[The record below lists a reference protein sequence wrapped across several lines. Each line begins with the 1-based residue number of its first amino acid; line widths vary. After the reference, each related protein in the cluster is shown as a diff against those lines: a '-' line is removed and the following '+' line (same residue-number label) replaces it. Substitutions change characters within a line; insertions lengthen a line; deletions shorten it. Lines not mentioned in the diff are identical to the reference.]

1 MSLAVGAIVDGCPCQ
16 TLQQNKNNKAR
27 CSAVG
32 QKVRPHSVGLSQC
45 SSSEAR
51 LASSTCKTNPPVGK
65 QGQFSSAVWTI
76 GMCRQHAAVMFCSIL
91 VWPSSSCQELSSGN
105 TSKAGKQSTRLTLT
119 PPCQSILCQ
128 RFAYVD
134 KAQACATRNLS
145 PSCTNKLSITQYT
158 LHQAW
163 AMQNSSEFVLWSY
176 DHFKTLI
183 YFHALS
189 MWKEGSKHGLLCSIS
204 FCRTSFHSMLW
215 ECFHQVVAKA
225 VLSLGHWPV
234 NTKKLKC
241 KLPALYLHN
250 GSQRGVHD
258 HIVFGNY
265 EMNTIR
271 TIYRYSRTWHAI
283 QIPIL

>member
-1 MSLAVGAIVDGCPCQ
+1 MTNRCWPPFSMSLAVGAIVDGCPCQ

-45 SSSEAR
+45 SSSGAR

-76 GMCRQHAAVMFCSIL
+76 GICRQHAAVMICSIL

-145 PSCTNKLSITQYT
+145 PSCTKKLSITQYT
-158 LHQAW
+158 LHKAW

-189 MWKEGSKHGLLCSIS
+189 MWKEGSKHGRASLQHILRQNFPFTPCFENAFIKLLPKRFSVSGTGPSTPRSLSAS
-204 FCRTSFHSMLW
+204 FRLCICTTDHNGGF
-215 ECFHQVVAKA
+215 
-225 VLSLGHWPV
+225 
-234 NTKKLKC
+234 TIT
-241 KLPALYLHN
+241 LYLEKLWN
-250 GSQRGVHD
+250 E
-258 HIVFGNY
+258 Y
-265 EMNTIR
+265 NTNDI
-271 TIYRYSRTWHAI
+271 
-283 QIPIL
+283 